1 MTTRTD
7 YAPGTPSWVD
17 LSTTDPAAA
26 QAFYGPLFGWT
37 FTDQSDDPTNPYWV
51 ARRDD
56 RDAAGLMA
64 QPAPM
69 RSAGVPPMWSTH
81 VTVADVDVTTSK
93 VEAAGGSVVAAP
105 ADVMEVGRM
114 SVIADPTG
122 AVLCVWQAKSHVGA
136 GIVNE
141 PGGFAWNELL
151 TPDVERA
158 SGFYHQLFGWDA
170 NPVEM
175 GPMRYTEFRLGDQG
189 IAGAQPPPMP
199 GIPPVWTVYF
209 AVADTDATVA
219 DAKARGAQ
227 VVAEPMDIPPGRI
240 AVLSDPQGAMFNV
253 IRLAAPPG

>member
-1 MTTRTD
+1 MTTKTD

-26 QAFYGPLFGWT
+26 QEFYGALFGWT
-37 FTDQSDDPTNPYWV
+37 FTDQSDDPSNPYWV

-69 RSAGVPPMWSTH
+69 RSAGVPPMWGTH
-81 VTVADVDVTTSK
+81 VSVADVDATTSQ
-93 VEAAGGSVVAAP
+93 VEAAGGTVVAAP
-105 ADVMEVGRM
+105 ADVMDVGRL

-122 AVLCVWQAKSHVGA
+122 AVLCAWQAKSHVGA
-136 GIVNE
+136 GVVNE
-141 PGGFAWNELL
+141 PGSFAWNELL

-158 SGFYHQLFGWDA
+158 SAFYHQLFGWDA
-170 NPVEM
+170 HPLEM
-175 GPMRYTEFRLGDQG
+175 GPMQYTEFRLGDQSV
-189 IAGAQPPPMP
+189 AGAQPPPMP

-219 DAKARGAQ
+219 DAIARGAQ
-227 VVAEPMDIPPGRI
+227 VIAEPMDIPPGRM

-253 IRLAAPPG
+253 IRLANPPG